1 MERKCKLGIM
11 TFYAVQNYGAALQA
25 FALQQKLQE
34 LGANTELLK
43 FYDLHNESDKSH
55 SFKAKYPL
63 SFRIKAIFRN
73 LINIKNR
80 LYIKKKYISNSLGFN
95 DFKTK
100 YLQISNVPFYTF
112 EDLIKANTLYDAFI
126 TGSDMVWTPIGQN
139 LKAYFLQFA
148 DKNKR
153 FSYAPSITGCQN
165 FTQDEENSIKRY
177 LEEFNLISCRE
188 REGVDYVKKMVK
200 RDAVLVLDPTLL
212 LSKNEWIE
220 KLSLK
225 SKDLTKP
232 YALIYMFGSIP
243 RQIQNN
249 IFSFGKRK
257 NLDIRFIPLY
267 DKQIL
272 YEMKYQNYGPI
283 GPREFV
289 DMFCNASFI
298 FTNTFHGLLFSL
310 IFEKP
315 FVVYKRESD
324 NKWKANETRITDL
337 LSELGQ
343 NERFLDLSDGFS
355 DSYCEM
361 DYTDINK
368 VIEEKKRNSIDYI
381 KNVLSLINADEQNSL
396 GNCC

>member
-1 MERKCKLGIM
+1 MKRKCNLGIM

-34 LGANTELLK
+34 LGANSELLK
-43 FYDLHNESDKSH
+43 FYDLHNERDKNH
-55 SFKAKYPL
+55 SVKVKYPL
-63 SFRIKAIFRN
+63 SFRIKAILKN
-73 LINIKNR
+73 IINIKRR
-80 LYIKKKYISNSLGFN
+80 LYINKKYISNALGFN

-100 YLQISNVPFYTF
+100 YLQISNAPFYTF
-112 EDLIKANTLYDAFI
+112 EDLIKANTQYDAFI

-165 FTQDEENSIKRY
+165 FTEDEENSIKRY

-188 REGVDYVKKMVK
+188 REGVDYVKRMVK

-212 LSKNEWIE
+212 LSKDEWVE
-220 KLSLK
+220 RLSLK
-225 SKDLTKP
+225 SKNMTKP

-243 RQIQNN
+243 RQVQNN

-257 NLDIRFIPLY
+257 NLEIRYIPLSE
-267 DKQIL
+267 KQIL
-272 YEMKYQNYGPI
+272 HEIKFQNNGPI

-315 FVVYKRESD
+315 FVVYKRESG

-337 LSELGQ
+337 LSELGL
-343 NERFLDLSDGFS
+343 NERFLDISDRFN
-355 DSYCEM
+355 DNYCELN
-361 DYTDINK
+361 YTDINK
-368 VIEEKKRNSIDYI
+368 VIGKKKSYSIDYL
-381 KNVLSLINADEQNSL
+381 KNVLSLINTDEQDSHSNV
-396 GNCC
+396 